1 MPIGSMQ
8 VARALLDDSEQQ
20 RSRPRQP
27 FITAGSA
34 LGRVLGPVEQ
44 VVPHPYR
51 RVHRPCDPIRAR
63 KGYSLP
69 ASTERSQARRL
80 RRQRLDGL
88 IQFGAAWTCSQ
99 SPASLINRCHA
110 AAAIP

>member
-1 MPIGSMQ
+1 MQ